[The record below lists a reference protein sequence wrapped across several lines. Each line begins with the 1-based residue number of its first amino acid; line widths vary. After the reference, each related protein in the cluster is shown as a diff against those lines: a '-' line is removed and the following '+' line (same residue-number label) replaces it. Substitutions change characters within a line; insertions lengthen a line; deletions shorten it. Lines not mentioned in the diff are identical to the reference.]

1 MNLNIYKPMMIN
13 NEIFVRMVSCG
24 RCLEIALVQV
34 LGECRWQRFFF
45 NLSVLLTGKL
55 KMKLEIEKKS
65 QSFDPPP
72 SLLPSS
78 QHTLHPSNP
87 CPWHI
92 EGQCKWSWSRWQT
105 VRLSDLYFRKFIFL
119 FPSDKHCF
127 GRCMEESKP
136 NLLGYRKI

>member
-1 MNLNIYKPMMIN
+1 MKN
-13 NEIFVRMVSCG
+13 NEIFVGMVSCG
-24 RCLEIALVQV
+24 RCLEITLVQV

-45 NLSVLLTGKL
+45 QSVSFSNWKTEN
-55 KMKLEIEKKS
+55 EIGDWKEKPK
-65 QSFDPPP
+65 FGPP

-127 GRCMEESKP
+127 GRCIEESKP